1 MGKGEAASRKRALC
15 WCTSAVMT
23 ATHRSKDDA
32 VRKRS
37 MIMKPILSAFLAL
50 ALVAALAATAGAE
63 DWNVKTFWQQVDSN
77 HNWALTDQ
85 DQLHRSLMKARSA
98 LRAFLFSGAWRL

>member
-1 MGKGEAASRKRALC
+1 
-15 WCTSAVMT
+15 MT
-23 ATHRSKDDA
+23 ATHRSEQVT

-50 ALVAALAATAGAE
+50 ALVTAFAATAGAE

-77 HNWALTDQ
+77 HN
-85 DQLHRSLMKARSA
+85 
-98 LRAFLFSGAWRL
+98 